1 MVLSK
6 DRAQSVSGY
15 LAASEVSAARF
26 STMGYGLTQPV
37 ATNDTAD
44 GRQANRRVDI
54 AVMANEKLKKAA
66 REQAKK

>member
-1 MVLSK
+1 MT
-6 DRAQSVSGY
+6 DNARAGRLY
-15 LAASEVSAARF
+15 IAHIRTA
-26 STMGYGLTQPV
+26 V

-66 REQAKK
+66 QDQAKK